1 MAIALIEPDSHAD
14 NDQRVYQCLQRH
26 SVVTVSEMSDLNAV
40 GRDPQ
45 SHPMMYLL
53 AHGYYPDVHW
63 SACIVTIGAVIW
75 SAANNNDIDLGPP
88 NA

>member
-1 MAIALIEPDSHAD
+1 
-14 NDQRVYQCLQRH
+14 
-26 SVVTVSEMSDLNAV
+26 
-40 GRDPQ
+40 
-45 SHPMMYLL
+45 MMYLL
-53 AHGYYPDVHW
+53 AHDYYPDVLW